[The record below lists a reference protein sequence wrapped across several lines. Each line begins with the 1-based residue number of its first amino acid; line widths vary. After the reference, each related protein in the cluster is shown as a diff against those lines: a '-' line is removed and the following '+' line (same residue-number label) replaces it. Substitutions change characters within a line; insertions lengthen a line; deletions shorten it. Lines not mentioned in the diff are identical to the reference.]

1 MRSAIN
7 PWKIPSSGPM
17 LRISY
22 GKLRHSR
29 KLNDDNTIV
38 KDDNNMVKDNYNM
51 VRDEKKM
58 VIKTSK
64 MFYLKILR
72 KCICHYSSFSG
83 DLEFER

>member
-22 GKLRHSR
+22 RKLRHSR
-29 KLNDDNTIV
+29 KLNDDNNIV
-38 KDDNNMVKDNYNM
+38 KDDNNMVKDNNNM
-51 VRDEKKM
+51 VRNEKKM

-64 MFYLKILR
+64 MFY
-72 KCICHYSSFSG
+72 
-83 DLEFER
+83 FENS